1 MKKLL
6 TFILLAVG
14 MTASAG
20 TMKTITVDNEADF
33 LRALGGNRVIKIA
46 DGTKLNLSLI
56 LEYED
61 QCLEVQIPFIDYGAE
76 QKGIKEMLFSES
88 RFDGRQLTLKN
99 IANLTIDGGSGAE
112 IVVEPRYAN
121 VLTFLNCKNI
131 TLRNLTL
138 GHTDEG
144 YCEGGVLYL
153 DNCENV
159 KLDNCD
165 LYGCGTMGIEA
176 YNTSELRCARTTIRD
191 CSYGIMELVN
201 TNNVNFIDCRFVR
214 CREFG
219 LVEIRGEQSYNID
232 FRRCYFAEN
241 KGLLFAIDARIL
253 MEKCE
258 IYHPEETLGHT
269 ELIMDRDCLWNE

>member
-1 MKKLL
+1 MKKFL
-6 TFILLAVG
+6 TLILLSVG
-14 MTASAG
+14 MTAAAG

-46 DGTKLNLSLI
+46 DGAKLNLSLI

-61 QCLEVQIPFIDYGAE
+61 QCLDVQIPFTDYAEE

-99 IANLTIDGGSGAE
+99 IANLTIDGGNGAE

-176 YNTSELRCARTTIRD
+176 YRTHELRCARTTIRD
-191 CSYGIMELVN
+191 CSYGIMTLVD
-201 TNNVNFIDCRFVR
+201 TNDAQFIDCRFVR

-219 LVEIRGEQSYNID
+219 LVEIRGEQCYNID

-241 KGLLFAIDARIL
+241 QGLLFAISARIV

-258 IYHPEETLGHT
+258 IHHPEETLGNT
-269 ELIMDRDCLWNE
+269 ELIMDKDCLWNE